1 MNISPK
7 LLKTHLRGKIMDNIV
22 FKDCEYRFTENNELY
37 CKNKTGTD
45 INCDNCKENIHLNCD
60 NFSPKKDYCLKFF
73 QENISEVTECQ
84 EKTVFNDNA
93 LSRKWSN

>member
-1 MNISPK
+1 
-7 LLKTHLRGKIMDNIV
+7 MDNIV

-45 INCDNCKENIHLNCD
+45 ITCDNC
-60 NFSPKKDYCLKFF
+60 
-73 QENISEVTECQ
+73 ECQ
-84 EKTVFNDNA
+84 EKTVFNDKA

>member
-1 MNISPK
+1 ME
-7 LLKTHLRGKIMDNIV
+7 NIV

-37 CKNKTGTD
+37 CKNKTGDD

-73 QENISEVTECQ
+73 QENISEV
-84 EKTVFNDNA
+84 NA
-93 LSRKWSN
+93 KKKQCSVITNCPESGVTSYGQY